1 MTISSLTPEERA
13 ELETLCAWLSTQKSD
28 VFKNPFTILRTGL
41 DHPPKH
47 DELREAAQ
55 QVIKAESDWRE
66 SAGQLV
72 LDDPLSDA
80 LKRLQAALDN
90 LCPTKPA
97 PAPHPAQSAEVE
109 RAPAAEAGRV
119 DFMLVLQAHA
129 ERLNHLLK
137 DPHPGLSTWAK
148 FFGQE
153 VQWFSD
159 YWAGKFA
166 QP

>member
-1 MTISSLTPEERA
+1 MTISSLSSEERA
-13 ELETLCAWLSTQKSD
+13 ELEYLCAWIATD
-28 VFKNPFTILRTGL
+28 KNDLLKDPHTILRM
-41 DHPPKH
+41 
-47 DELREAAQ
+47 
-55 QVIKAESDWRE
+55 
-66 SAGQLV
+66 
-72 LDDPLSDA
+72 A
-80 LKRLQAALDN
+80 LN

-97 PAPHPAQSAEVE
+97 PAPHPAQSAEVK
-109 RAPAAEAGRV
+109 RAPVEEAGRA

-137 DPHPGLSTWAK
+137 DPHPGLSTWVQ

-166 QP
+166 NT

>member
-1 MTISSLTPEERA
+1 MKISEIDAEERKT
-13 ELETLCAWLSTQKSD
+13 LEALLSERIVNRCDNLSLN
-28 VFKNPFTILRTGL
+28 VFTILRT
-41 DHPPKH
+41 
-47 DELREAAQ
+47 
-55 QVIKAESDWRE
+55 
-66 SAGQLV
+66 
-72 LDDPLSDA
+72 
-80 LKRLQAALDN
+80 ALDAS

-109 RAPAAEAGRV
+109 RAPVAEAGRA

-137 DPHPGLSTWAK
+137 NPEPGLSTWAK

-166 QP
+166 NP